1 MMKVAILV
9 DGYNVIYSSP
19 LLKRL
24 LKKSAYR
31 AQEGLIRLV
40 SNYFSMKGVEGY
52 VIFDSYRRPCQDTE
66 KEISTNLKIILTGKG
81 KTADSYIE
89 RFTSQYKS
97 YYDYIYVVTADYSQR
112 MTVVD
117 KGILLLSPQNFLGEV
132 ETCQKALTKK
142 YSSIPPES
150 HLRVSDYLEDGVRKK
165 LERIAKE
172 EN

>member
-1 MMKVAILV
+1 LMKVAVLV

-24 LKKSAYR
+24 LKKSVYQ
-31 AQEGLIRLV
+31 AQEELIRLV

-52 VIFDSYRRPCQDTE
+52 VVFDAYRRPCQDTR
-66 KEISTNLKIILTGKG
+66 KEISANLKIIFTGKG

-89 RFTSQYKS
+89 SFTSRYKS

-117 KGILLLSPQNFLGEV
+117 KGILLLSPQNFLREV
-132 ETCQKALTKK
+132 EACQKALTKK
-142 YSSIPPES
+142 YSSIPPGS
-150 HLRVSDYLEDGVRKK
+150 HLSDYLEDGVRKK
-165 LERIAKE
+165 LKRITKKGT
-172 EN
+172 

>member
-1 MMKVAILV
+1 MKVAILV

-24 LKKSAYR
+24 LKKSAYQ

-52 VIFDSYRRPCQDTE
+52 VVFDSYRRPCQDTK
-66 KEISTNLKIILTGKG
+66 KEINTNLKIIFTGKG

-89 RFTSQYKS
+89 GFTSQYKS
-97 YYDYIYVVTADYSQR
+97 YYDYIYVVTADYCQR

-117 KGILLLSPQNFLGEV
+117 KGILLLSPQNFLREV
-132 ETCQKALTKK
+132 KTCQKALEKK
-142 YSSIPPES
+142 YSSIPPGC
-150 HLRVSDYLEDGVRKK
+150 HLRVYDYLEDGVKKK
-165 LERIAKE
+165 LERITRE
-172 EN
+172 QN